1 MHRASSVGARSETSP
16 RMRTRRPV
24 AVVRRAAALRRGIF
38 IVEDHP
44 VTRMG
49 LSHLIRG
56 EPDLRV
62 VGEAGT
68 ADAALAAIAGIR
80 SPWPDLV
87 VADISMPGKNVIEF
101 IKDLHALHPE
111 VAVLIFSMHDE
122 SVYAERMVRAGARG
136 YIMKSEGGGALLQA
150 IRQVLRG
157 EPYLSRAMSAQVI
170 EALGGHH
177 RAEDDVSLG
186 SLTDREFE
194 VFELLGEGKTNRE
207 VAKQLS
213 ISPKTVEAH
222 RMNLSRKLQ
231 FGTAAQLMRR
241 AVLYSQAKSQS
252 S

>member
-1 MHRASSVGARSETSP
+1 
-16 RMRTRRPV
+16 
-24 AVVRRAAALRRGIF
+24 
-38 IVEDHP
+38 
-44 VTRMG
+44 MG
-49 LSHLIRG
+49 LAHLIGG

-68 ADAALAAIAGIR
+68 ADAALAAMAMMR
-80 SPWPDLV
+80 PPLPDLV

-101 IKDLHALHPE
+101 IKDLHVLHPQ
-111 VAVLIFSMHDE
+111 VAVLILSMHDE
-122 SVYAERMVRAGARG
+122 SVFAERMVRAGARG
-136 YIMKSEGGGALLQA
+136 YVMKSEGGAVLIQA

-157 EPYLSRAMSAQVI
+157 EPYLSGAMSTQVI

-177 RAEDDVSLG
+177 RAEGDVSLG

-231 FGTAAQLMRR
+231 LGTAAQLMRR
-241 AVLYSQAKSQS
+241 AVLHSQGKAQS
-252 S
+252 P